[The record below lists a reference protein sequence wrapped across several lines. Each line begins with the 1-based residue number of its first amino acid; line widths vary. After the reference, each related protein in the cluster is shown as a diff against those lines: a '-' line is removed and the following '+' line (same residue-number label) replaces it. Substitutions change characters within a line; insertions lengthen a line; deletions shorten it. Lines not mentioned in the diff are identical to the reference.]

1 MVRSHHMQRVK
12 YLRLSSLC
20 HARVSAS
27 KKQYAGRS
35 PPTCRGARGILS
47 GTSLTEGGK
56 DSKTGRDSGN
66 WRATRVPR
74 GALLVS
80 IRDLQQ
86 QPIVKRLTGL
96 PL

>member
-1 MVRSHHMQRVK
+1 MLEYQRAKSNTQAVARRRAVALGETPCG
-12 YLRLSSLC
+12 YAHSL
-20 HARVSAS
+20 HGHS
-27 KKQYAGRS
+27 
-35 PPTCRGARGILS
+35 RGARGILS

-66 WRATRVPR
+66 RSAARVPR
-74 GALLVS
+74 GALLVG

-96 PL
+96 PV